1 LENNSLIL
9 EIPDSFKESVSGLR
23 LQLRSY
29 FSRLMGNFNAPI
41 QRDFRT
47 FTLFDANILEEMNS
61 GSDTFYGRIVCIN
74 PHNNPLEKAPPTLE
88 YLCDAD
94 QLFPF
99 IIGPDTVEMLHGMNH
114 RDLLLNIGYKEDW
127 LNLKHSRGLV
137 FYLVVFRKSAC
148 DKELKMAPV
157 LANWDEIFKLITQIS
172 RGCAEKLRP
181 HWAEIDKVEYT
192 KDIES
197 IENAELYKVV
207 SSFEEFAKASV
218 VCDSP
223 KMARQFLR
231 HTLKCTALF
240 KGDGFTYNEQGVKG
254 LTEYLFKRVSLKQLN
269 GSNKNGIVLCQK
281 LGW

>member
-1 LENNSLIL
+1 MDI
-9 EIPDSFKESVSGLR
+9 I
-23 LQLRSY
+23 
-29 FSRLMGNFNAPI
+29 NALV
-41 QRDFRT
+41 QRDYRT
-47 FTLFDANILEEMNS
+47 FTQFDSSIIEEMKS

-94 QLFPF
+94 QLCPF
-99 IIGPDTVEMLHGMNH
+99 IIGPDGVKKLNGMNH

-137 FYLVVFRKSAC
+137 FYLVVFRKSTC
-148 DKELKMAPV
+148 DEELKMAPV
-157 LANWDEIFKLITQIS
+157 LATWDGIFELITQIS
-172 RGCAEKLRP
+172 NDCAEKLRP
-181 HWAEIDKVEYT
+181 YWAQMDKVEYT

-197 IENAELYKVV
+197 IENAELYKMV
-207 SSFEEFAKASV
+207 SSFDEFAKASV

-231 HTLKCTALF
+231 HTLKCNALF
-240 KGDGFTYNEQGVKG
+240 KGDGFTYSEQGVQG
-254 LTEYLFKRVSLKQLN
+254 LTGYLFKRVSLKQLH

-281 LGW
+281 LEW